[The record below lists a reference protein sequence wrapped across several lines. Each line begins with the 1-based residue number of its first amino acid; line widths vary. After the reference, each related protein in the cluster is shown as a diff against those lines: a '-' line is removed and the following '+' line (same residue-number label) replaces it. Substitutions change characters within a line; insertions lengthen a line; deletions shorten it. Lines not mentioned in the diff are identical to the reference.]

1 MYAMKSC
8 VPIIWCL
15 SSLNKLFTLLQSS
28 KTLKSFSAAPQPISL
43 YPVLAQEIISSHVQD
58 FTFVLDVFHKVPDSP
73 FLQSVW
79 LSPDGNPALEN
90 REYNQCQQPQRE
102 YTQYLSCR
110 CYPKCV
116 KLFQKKK
123 KKRRMTYDAD
133 DQFILWNA
141 PMLLNDSQ
149 RDKHSSIC
157 LWLHWKRI
165 CKTFASYLSS
175 WKVC

>member
-90 REYNQCQQPQRE
+90 REYNQCQQPQKE

-123 KKRRMTYDAD
+123 KKKKD
-133 DQFILWNA
+133 DIWCRWSIYSVECSYA
-141 PMLLNDSQ
+141 PSWFTKGQTFLHLSLTSLEEDLQNFCLLP
-149 RDKHSSIC
+149 
-157 LWLHWKRI
+157 
-165 CKTFASYLSS
+165 F
-175 WKVC
+175 